1 MAAVTVKKEPETE
14 DEIHEM
20 SPDRA
25 MMIRSGIT
33 PEEEIEIDEDEDDEF
48 TDEEFTDEESE
59 LEDGEI
65 SDADLNVEGDDESL
79 DFYED
84 ENQAAGIED
93 LAGLMTELMATPEG
107 DTICTAL
114 VNISQQL
121 EVQNKILI
129 KIMSS
134 LVKK

>member
-1 MAAVTVKKEPETE
+1 MRKEPKTE
-14 DEIHEM
+14 DV
-20 SPDRA
+20 
-25 MMIRSGIT
+25 IRDEPENVT
-33 PEEEIEIDEDEDDEF
+33 PEEEIEIDEDEDEEF

-59 LEDGEI
+59 LEEGEI
-65 SDADLNVEGDDESL
+65 SDADLNVEDDESL
-79 DFYED
+79 DFYD
-84 ENQAAGIED
+84 DGNPAAGIED

-134 LVKK
+134 LAKK

>member
-1 MAAVTVKKEPETE
+1 MAAVTVRKEPKTE
-14 DEIHEM
+14 DEIRDE
-20 SPDRA
+20 PENV
-25 MMIRSGIT
+25 T
-33 PEEEIEIDEDEDDEF
+33 PEEEIEIDEDEDEEF

-59 LEDGEI
+59 LEEGEI
-65 SDADLNVEGDDESL
+65 SDADLNMEDDESL
-79 DFYED
+79 DFYD
-84 ENQAAGIED
+84 DGNPAAGIED

-134 LVKK
+134 LAKK

>member
-1 MAAVTVKKEPETE
+1 MAAVTVKKEPKTE
-14 DEIHEM
+14 DEIHDE
-20 SPDRA
+20 PENV
-25 MMIRSGIT
+25 T
-33 PEEEIEIDEDEDDEF
+33 PEEEIRIDEDEDDEF

-59 LEDGEI
+59 LEEEEI
-65 SDADLNVEGDDESL
+65 SDADLNMEDDESL
-79 DFYED
+79 DFYD
-84 ENQAAGIED
+84 DGNPAAGIED

-134 LVKK
+134 LAKK

>member
-1 MAAVTVKKEPETE
+1 MAAVTVKKEPKTE
-14 DEIHEM
+14 DEIHDE
-20 SPDRA
+20 PENV
-25 MMIRSGIT
+25 T

-59 LEDGEI
+59 LEEEEI
-65 SDADLNVEGDDESL
+65 SDADLNMEDDESL
-79 DFYED
+79 DFYD
-84 ENQAAGIED
+84 DGNPAAGIED

-134 LVKK
+134 LAKK

>member
-14 DEIHEM
+14 DEIRDE
-20 SPDRA
+20 PENV
-25 MMIRSGIT
+25 T

-59 LEDGEI
+59 LEEEEI
-65 SDADLNVEGDDESL
+65 SDADLNMEDDESL
-79 DFYED
+79 DFYD
-84 ENQAAGIED
+84 DGNPAAGIED

-134 LVKK
+134 LAKK